1 MIDNLEEPDIV
12 PELEEIE
19 ELLELN
25 DDDEPLFDGN
35 PLYTNTSSGS
45 LLTKATLPFYHL
57 KVMSNL
63 KHSRIPAVVLDLKLN
78 IIWEN
83 NSYTTLFLQKKRKLP
98 VNLVTDFYPFLNT
111 DKLGLIYKNITDK
124 ATGYSF
130 KGRVESKHRNRLN
143 IIANLIINPFTDHS
157 VYDEDYSSPV
167 YFIGIFDD
175 ISEGNKALLER
186 TFLSLLEA
194 SKLKDNDTGNH
205 IKRVGEYSKSIA
217 NKLFNN
223 PNYHEVN
230 IEFIENIYFLA
241 PMHDVGKIGT
251 PDDILTKPGAL
262 DETEWKIMKEHT
274 INGAYI
280 LKAYPDPMAAQIATF
295 HHEKWNG
302 NGYPYGVGGNDIPL
316 PARIVS
322 IADVYDALRMKRSYK
337 KAFSHEKAIE
347 IITKDAGTHFDPGL
361 VKIFI
366 EYNSEFDASYESLK
380 DA

>member
-1 MIDNLEEPDIV
+1 MIDNLEESDTI
-12 PELEEIE
+12 PELEELSDGD
-19 ELLELN
+19 ELLI
-25 DDDEPLFDGN
+25 DGKS
-35 PLYTNTSSGS
+35 LYTQTSSGS
-45 LLTKATLPFYHL
+45 LLAKEALPFHHL

-63 KHSRIPAVVLDLKLN
+63 KHSLIPAVVLDLKLN

-83 NSYTTLFLQKKRKLP
+83 NSYTTLFLQNERDLP
-98 VNLVTDFYPFLNT
+98 VNLVTDFFPFLTT
-111 DKLGLIYKNITDK
+111 DKLGSIYKDITNK
-124 ATGYSF
+124 STGYSF

-143 IIANLIINPFTDHS
+143 IIANLIINPFTDNRI
-157 VYDEDYSSPV
+157 YEENYSSPV

-175 ISEGNKALLER
+175 ISEENKSLLEG

-217 NKLFNN
+217 NKLFDN
-223 PNYHEVN
+223 PAYSEVN

-262 DETEWKIMKEHT
+262 NEAEWKIMKEHT

-302 NGYPYGVGGNDIPL
+302 KGYPYGVSGTDIPL
-316 PARIVS
+316 PARIVA

-337 KAFSHEKAIE
+337 EAFTHEKAIE
-347 IITKDAGTHFDPGL
+347 IITKDAGSHFDPDL

-366 EYNSEFDASYESLK
+366 NFNSEFEDSYESLK
-380 DA
+380 DS